1 VCEKSLPFC
10 VFYGG
15 MDPSPRHRH
24 DRSYRR
30 LFSKP
35 RLVEELIRGFFDEP
49 WVERLDFTTLEPAD
63 GSFVGKNLRAR
74 EVDLI
79 WKLKTRKGRPVYVYL
94 LLELQSTVDRY
105 MAVRMMGGTAQ
116 LYQSLID
123 HKALPRSGKLP
134 LVIPI
139 VLYNGSRR
147 WSPAIDVAEL
157 IEPFDADADRFRP
170 VFKYRL
176 IDEGSYDLGEL
187 ADRRN
192 LAATLFWMEKTPEPS
207 DLDRGAQ
214 RLAESLSGPDDGEL
228 RSAFASWMQLVRL
241 PRQGLTEDDVPA
253 VLGLEEFRT
262 MLESQVRKW
271 NKVLLER
278 GKQAGLQEGLQAGL
292 QKGLQAGLQKG
303 LQAGLQRQRESLLR
317 QIEVKFGE
325 LDARTRSRVRA
336 AGPRRLLEWAEHLIQ
351 ADRLSDVFVR

>member
-1 VCEKSLPFC
+1 MTPTPKH
-10 VFYGG
+10 G
-15 MDPSPRHRH
+15 H

-79 WKLKTRKGRPVYVYL
+79 WRLKTKEGRPVYVYL
-94 LLELQSTVDRY
+94 LLELQSTMDRY
-105 MAVRMMGGTAQ
+105 MAVRMMCGTAQ

-123 HKALPRSGKLP
+123 QKALPRNGMLP

-139 VLYNGSRR
+139 VIYNGARR
-147 WSPAIDVAEL
+147 WWPALDVADL
-157 IEPFDADADRFRP
+157 IESVDPEADRFRP
-170 VFKYRL
+170 AFKYRL
-176 IDEGSYDLGEL
+176 IDEGSYALGDLEG
-187 ADRRN
+187 RKN
-192 LAATLFWMEKTPEPS
+192 LAATMFWMEKTSEPA
-207 DLDRGAQ
+207 DLDRGVA
-214 RLAESLSGPDDGEL
+214 RLAESLSGPGDGEL

-262 MLESQVRKW
+262 MLQSQVRKLS
-271 NKVLLER
+271 KILLER
-278 GKQAGLQEGLQAGL
+278 GE
-292 QKGLQAGLQKG
+292 QKGVEKG
-303 LQAGLQRQRESLLR
+303 MEKGQRELLLR
-317 QIEVKFGE
+317 QIQVKFGE
-325 LDARTRSRVRA
+325 VDSRTRSRIRA
-336 AGPRRLLEWAEHLIQ
+336 AGHRRLMEWAERLVN
-351 ADRLSDVFVR
+351 AERLSDVFARGGRTEAL

>member
-1 VCEKSLPFC
+1 MAPTPK
-10 VFYGG
+10 
-15 MDPSPRHRH
+15 HRH
-24 DRSYRR
+24 DRTYRR

-63 GSFVGKNLRAR
+63 GSFVGRNLRAR

-79 WKLKTRKGRPVYVYL
+79 WKLKTREGRPVYVYL
-94 LLELQSTVDRY
+94 LLELQSTVDRF

-123 HKALPRSGKLP
+123 RKAVPRNGKLP

-139 VLYNGSRR
+139 VLYNGVPR
-147 WSPAIDVAEL
+147 WWPAIDVADL
-157 IEPFDADADRFRP
+157 IESVDPVADRFRP

-176 IDEGSYDLGEL
+176 IDEGSYDLREL
-187 ADRRN
+187 QGRKN
-192 LAATLFWMEKTPEPS
+192 LAATMFWMEKTSEPA
-207 DLDRGAQ
+207 DLDRGAE
-214 RLAESLSGPDDGEL
+214 RLAESLSGPGDGEL

-262 MLESQVRKW
+262 MLQSQVRKLSRI
-271 NKVLLER
+271 LLER
-278 GKQAGLQEGLQAGL
+278 GKQEGLEKGREEGER
-292 QKGLQAGLQKG
+292 KGLEKG
-303 LQAGLQRQRESLLR
+303 MEKGQREVLLR
-317 QIEVKFGE
+317 LIEVKFGE
-325 LDARTRSRVRA
+325 VDARTKLRIRA
-336 AGPRRLLEWAEHLIQ
+336 AGHRRLLEWAERLIK
-351 ADRLSDVFVR
+351 AERLSDVFAP